1 MQVEGANKMLERQ
14 LREREEA
21 HDLKLQVRDSRA
33 LLGSAIKKGH
43 RVGPLRNPVAELC
56 SLGLAHGVCAHTQD
70 ELMIQKE
77 NLTEKF
83 EAELK

>member
-1 MQVEGANKMLERQ
+1 MEQVEGANKMLERQ

-21 HDLKLQVRDSRA
+21 HELKL
-33 LLGSAIKKGH
+33 
-43 RVGPLRNPVAELC
+43 
-56 SLGLAHGVCAHTQD
+56 QD

-83 EAELK
+83 EANG